1 MKRICFHCR
10 LGEMNVFILLGEM
23 NVFILFGE
31 MNIFILLGEIN
42 IDYYMTFFISYSLSA
57 REPIGSRDDI

>member
-1 MKRICFHCR
+1 
-10 LGEMNVFILLGEM
+10 M

>member
-1 MKRICFHCR
+1 
-10 LGEMNVFILLGEM
+10 M

-57 REPIGSRDDI
+57 REPIGSRDDIWTRVDKGYDMKNDMLW

>member
-10 LGEMNVFILLGEM
+10 LGEM